1 MDEIL
6 FFQELEKTDEVA
18 VFVSASPIRER
29 HVSLHVVSEV
39 QRRAEPRTLERVRQR
54 WRTLRRGFTD
64 TLHELQRGA
73 GRELQ
78 DLERIA
84 PERLE
89 SGAHSGGDLAG

>member
-39 QRRAEPRTLERVRQR
+39 QRRAAPRTLERVRQR
-54 WRTLRRGFTD
+54 WLTLRRVFTD

-78 DLERIA
+78 ALEMIE
-84 PERLE
+84 PERLA
-89 SGAHSGGDLAG
+89 SGAHVDGDLSA